1 VSQAEIQLRNL
12 HPAEGDDA
20 VRKTDR
26 YEGIKALVENIK
38 RFGLLV
44 PLLVRPRQDDRSQY
58 DVIDGNRR
66 LMALCEIHED
76 PAVVVNCMVVG
87 IDAGAGQALSA
98 NTMRQAMNPMDQ
110 YDVFAQLVAEGM
122 KTTKVA
128 KLFDLPPKR
137 VNQVLALASLAP
149 SIKDQVRKGDLS
161 WETAQALTL
170 IKDQKVQVQVLE
182 QHGDHPWGIKN
193 VVHDE
198 APRMETAIFD
208 KNTYFIE
215 GGQLLVD
222 LFDEDPSGEELCAD
236 SILFWK
242 LQMAAIEVE
251 LDKLRGQGWKAV
263 IEGDGIIYRRADWPR
278 RAEVKSKKARAM
290 HTVVYEIEDDGR
302 FHIWE
307 VVMPEPEMV
316 KEAKA
321 EARVE
326 AKEIK
331 RAEAEGAEVE
341 MTGNRPMSSS
351 LVHELKEARSRQV
364 KLALSAHPRL
374 AARVFVM
381 LLAMADYRRGYAA
394 RAADLQWKPNEPNE
408 ATMREFPLWA
418 SLEREYKTTRDKP
431 LGAMWKALAGATQD
445 ELVERL
451 GHVAALA
458 FDAQLPGTET
468 MARAVLA
475 TERVHGR
482 SVWTPDAVFWQSC
495 GRAFMLKA
503 LEECTNASVAARYKT
518 EKVASLAQRMQ
529 KWFQWPDHQTWL
541 NFGGKDEP
549 LPQEV
554 KDKLANWTPAILELP
569 REMQSVDEIFP
580 DQFDSLDSDEFEQ
593 EESAEEEPETADAAE

>member
-1 VSQAEIQLRNL
+1 MSQAEIQLRNL

-263 IEGDGIIYRRADWPR
+263 IEGDGIVYRRADWPR

-331 RAEAEGAEVE
+331 RAEAEAEGVEVE

-394 RAADLQWKPNEPNE
+394 RAADLQWKPKEPNE
-408 ATMREFPLWA
+408 ATMREFPVVGQPGA
-418 SLEREYKTTRDKP
+418 GIQDNARQAAGRDVE
-431 LGAMWKALAGATQD
+431 GAGRRHPGRAGGAAGPCRGTGLRCPAARRRDHGEGDSGNGAGAWPQ
-445 ELVERL
+445 RL
-451 GHVAALA
+451 
-458 FDAQLPGTET
+458 DA
-468 MARAVLA
+468 RCRVLA
-475 TERVHGR
+475 ELRPGLHAEGVGANAPTRVWRHATRRRRWRASPSACRSGSSGR
-482 SVWTPDAVFWQSC
+482 TSRPGSTS
-495 GRAFMLKA
+495 G
-503 LEECTNASVAARYKT
+503 ART
-518 EKVASLAQRMQ
+518 SRC
-529 KWFQWPDHQTWL
+529 
-541 NFGGKDEP
+541 
-549 LPQEV
+549 
-554 KDKLANWTPAILELP
+554 P
-569 REMQSVDEIFP
+569 RR
-580 DQFDSLDSDEFEQ
+580 
-593 EESAEEEPETADAAE
+593 

>member
-87 IDAGAGQALSA
+87 TDAGAGQALSA

-110 YDVFAQLVAEGM
+110 YDVFAQLVVEGM

-251 LDKLRGQGWKAV
+251 LYKLRGQGWKAV

-278 RAEVKSKKARAM
+278 RAEVKSKKAGQC
-290 HTVVYEIEDDGR
+290 TP
-302 FHIWE
+302 WS
-307 VVMPEPEMV
+307 
-316 KEAKA
+316 
-321 EARVE
+321 
-326 AKEIK
+326 
-331 RAEAEGAEVE
+331 
-341 MTGNRPMSSS
+341 T
-351 LVHELKEARSRQV
+351 RSRT
-364 KLALSAHPRL
+364 
-374 AARVFVM
+374 
-381 LLAMADYRRGYAA
+381 MADSISGK
-394 RAADLQWKPNEPNE
+394 W
-408 ATMREFPLWA
+408 
-418 SLEREYKTTRDKP
+418 SC
-431 LGAMWKALAGATQD
+431 
-445 ELVERL
+445 
-451 GHVAALA
+451 
-458 FDAQLPGTET
+458 
-468 MARAVLA
+468 
-475 TERVHGR
+475 R
-482 SVWTPDAVFWQSC
+482 SPSW
-495 GRAFMLKA
+495 
-503 LEECTNASVAARYKT
+503 
-518 EKVASLAQRMQ
+518 
-529 KWFQWPDHQTWL
+529 
-541 NFGGKDEP
+541 
-549 LPQEV
+549 
-554 KDKLANWTPAILELP
+554 
-569 REMQSVDEIFP
+569 
-580 DQFDSLDSDEFEQ
+580 
-593 EESAEEEPETADAAE
+593 

>member
-1 VSQAEIQLRNL
+1 
-12 HPAEGDDA
+12 
-20 VRKTDR
+20 
-26 YEGIKALVENIK
+26 
-38 RFGLLV
+38 
-44 PLLVRPRQDDRSQY
+44 
-58 DVIDGNRR
+58 
-66 LMALCEIHED
+66 
-76 PAVVVNCMVVG
+76 
-87 IDAGAGQALSA
+87 
-98 NTMRQAMNPMDQ
+98 
-110 YDVFAQLVAEGM
+110 M

-263 IEGDGIIYRRADWPR
+263 IEGDGIVYRRADWPR

-331 RAEAEGAEVE
+331 RAEAEAEGVEVE

-394 RAADLQWKPNEPNE
+394 RAADLQWKPNEPDE
-408 ATMREFPLWA
+408 ATMRGVSVVGAAWSGNTRQRATSRWA
-418 SLEREYKTTRDKP
+418 RCGRRWPAPPRTSWWS
-431 LGAMWKALAGATQD
+431 GWAMSRHWPSMPSCPAP
-445 ELVERL
+445 R
-451 GHVAALA
+451 
-458 FDAQLPGTET
+458 PW
-468 MARAVLA
+468 R
-475 TERVHGR
+475 GR
-482 SVWTPDAVFWQSC
+482 FWQRSGC
-495 GRAFMLKA
+495 MAAASGRPMPCSGRA
-503 LEECTNASVAARYKT
+503 AAGP
-518 EKVASLAQRMQ
+518 SC
-529 KWFQWPDHQTWL
+529 
-541 NFGGKDEP
+541 
-549 LPQEV
+549 
-554 KDKLANWTPAILELP
+554 
-569 REMQSVDEIFP
+569 
-580 DQFDSLDSDEFEQ
+580 
-593 EESAEEEPETADAAE
+593 